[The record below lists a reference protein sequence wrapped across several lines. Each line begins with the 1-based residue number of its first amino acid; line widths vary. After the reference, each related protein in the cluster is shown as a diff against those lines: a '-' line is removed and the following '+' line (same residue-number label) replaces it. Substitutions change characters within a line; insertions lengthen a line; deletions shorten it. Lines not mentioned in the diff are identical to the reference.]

1 MRLKATLCF
10 FLLSAMGFAQTQPN
24 AKGVKY
30 RRSSLYTLMVDDAN
44 RPHFE
49 TIKHAFLTAP
59 FPDKFNNHNLITRS
73 IMEDSNKKG
82 QEENI
87 DAFVAREEVAKSIV
101 AKWFNRSPKG
111 GFNMNLI
118 SERGSYNASEMD
130 AKTALLNKRGLAL
143 LADAGEEL
151 IGNTF
156 VLVSDFKYTNKEE
169 VASKVTGFLSSAM
182 AQAATQGNSDAKSQ
196 EQIDATNKAITELG
210 SGYVIVTTSYL
221 YSLVWDDS
229 TSAVFY
235 NQYWTDDASLDTNK
249 VKAFNNSKIFKLK
262 YIGSEKSIADV
273 QALKSMNINEDTLIA
288 RATIRA
294 ADKVIT
300 KLQRN
305 HEEFRTKS
313 PLIKTDPIAAEVG
326 AKEGV
331 EIGDK
336 FQVLE
341 QVQDENGRTS
351 YNKVGMIKT
360 VREFGIWD
368 NKYMAGAESS
378 DTAAVEK
385 FTKFKKIGPKKK
397 FCELFRRQKYM
408 SP

>member
-1 MRLKATLCF
+1 MRLKITLCF
-10 FLLSAMGFAQTQPN
+10 FLLSTIGFAQTQPN
-24 AKGVKY
+24 PKGVKY
-30 RRSSLYTLMVDDAN
+30 RRSSLYTLMIDDPN
-44 RPHFE
+44 RPHFA
-49 TIKHAFLTAP
+49 TIKNAFMTAP
-59 FPDKFNNHNLITRS
+59 FPDKFNNHNLTTRS

-82 QEENI
+82 QEDNI
-87 DAFVAREEVAKSIV
+87 DAFVAREEVAKNIV

-169 VASKVTGFLSSAM
+169 VATKVTGFLASAVAEAS
-182 AQAATQGNSDAKSQ
+182 AQGTADAKTK
-196 EQIDATNKAITELG
+196 EQIEATNKVITELG

-221 YSLVWDDS
+221 YRLVWDDS

-235 NQYWTDDASLDTNK
+235 NQYWTDDANIDTNK

-262 YIGSEKSIADV
+262 YIGSEKSWADV
-273 QALKSMNINEDTLIA
+273 QALKSMAINEDTLIA
-288 RATIRA
+288 SATIRA
-294 ADKVIT
+294 TDKVIT

-313 PLIKTDPIAAEVG
+313 PLINVDPISAEVG
-326 AKEGV
+326 TKEGV

-360 VREFGIWD
+360 AREFGIWD
-368 NKYMAGAESS
+368 NKYVAGSERS
-378 DTAAVEK
+378 DTTGVEK
-385 FTKFKKIGPKKK
+385 FTSFKKISGGEFYPGM
-397 FCELFRRQKYM
+397 LIRQKN
-408 SP
+408 